1 MSIDPEDFV
10 SQGKPT
16 VKQVENVWNSLPAPS
31 ARSVA
36 DELTKR
42 GWSISWRTV
51 ARYKE
56 RNWSEKLKGRHVDT
70 APPIGARQHRPAEV
84 TKQVKKAVAKLP
96 EEAQRVAME
105 GLENAIGKPTIE
117 EIKSEVLRARI
128 EKMLTSSEAELDV
141 MEGKARKIYNILL
154 MEEAMR
160 RVEVM
165 VLIPR
170 DTAALVQAMTVAAG
184 AQLSGGEGQ
193 PPKAGDPRVIDGTVV
208 EPEPEPINDTA
219 SAIRRFQKANGAA

>member
-56 RNWSEKLKGRHVDT
+56 RNWSEKLKGRHTQT
-70 APPIGARQHRPAEV
+70 APPIGARQHRPSAV
-84 TKQVKKAVAKLP
+84 TKQVKKSIGKLP

-105 GLENAIGKPTIE
+105 GLENAVGKPINEIE
-117 EIKSEVLRARI
+117 VDLIQKRLDVLAG
-128 EKMLTSSEAELDV
+128 KSEAELDV
-141 MEGKARKIYNILL
+141 LEGKARKIYNILL
-154 MEEAMR
+154 LEEATR

-170 DTAALVQAMTVAAG
+170 DTAALVQAMTEAAG
-184 AQLSGGEGQ
+184 AQLSGGENQ
-193 PPKAGDPRVIDGTVV
+193 PPKAGDPRVIEGTVI
-208 EPEPEPINDTA
+208 EADPEPINDTA
-219 SAIRRFQKANGAA
+219 SAIRRFQKAQGAA